1 MKITINDHRKIF
13 AIQEEFNKL
22 LPYLKIEFFAKPHQK
37 GGASP
42 KYLLCQKTKTLG
54 QCRTN
59 HNKGEITITPQMTVT
74 DLEQNFSD
82 VYGLSIQVFRK
93 SGDVWLETT
102 ITDGWTL
109 EKQNEQGKMLSQK
122 QITS

>member
-1 MKITINDHRKIF
+1 
-13 AIQEEFNKL
+13 
-22 LPYLKIEFFAKPHQK
+22 
-37 GGASP
+37 
-42 KYLLCQKTKTLG
+42 
-54 QCRTN
+54 
-59 HNKGEITITPQMTVT
+59 MTVT